1 MGLNRTLIGTL
12 LQLDVVTRLS
22 IFLSPLLQP
31 ISPTLS
37 FFFGERVCGCGCG
50 VVVVVVVVGRGGG
63 WRLGEGGGGWGML
76 KGEGSEMPYG
86 FDIIAR
92 L

>member
-12 LQLDVVTRLS
+12 LQLDVVSRLS

-37 FFFGERVCGCGCG
+37 FFFGERVCGCG
-50 VVVVVVVVGRGGG
+50 VVVVVGSGGG
-63 WRLGEGGGGWGML
+63 WRFGEGGDGWGVL